1 MIYLDNA
8 ATSWPKPPEV
18 LRAMA
23 DFLERAGGN
32 PGRSGHRLSVAAG
45 RVVYEAREALAAFF
59 NAPDPLRIIF
69 THNATHALNLALRG
83 LLRPGDRVVT
93 TSVEH
98 NSVMRP
104 LRDLERK
111 GVEVVVVAC
120 GPDASLAPA
129 DMEAAV
135 EPGTRLVVVNHA
147 SNVTGTILPVA
158 EVARLAHAAGALVLV
173 DAAQTAGCLP
183 IDVTAAG
190 IDLLAFTGH
199 KALQGPAGTGG
210 LVIGDAVD
218 ASRLEPLMTGGTGS
232 NSESQDQ
239 PAALPDK
246 LEAGTVNAVG
256 LAGLHAGLRFVT
268 DRGIDAI
275 RAHELELTHMLMEGL
290 AGVPGVTL
298 YGPAAAAERTATV
311 SITVDGL
318 RVSDVGL
325 ALDEDYG
332 VLTRV
337 GLHCAPAAHRTVGTF
352 PEGTVR
358 MAAGVFTSA
367 DDVAKT
373 VAAVKEI
380 ASA

>member
-1 MIYLDNA
+1 
-8 ATSWPKPPEV
+8 
-18 LRAMA
+18 MA
-23 DFLERAGGN
+23 DFLGRAGGN

-45 RVVYEAREALAAFF
+45 RVVYEAREALAALF
-59 NAPDPLRIIF
+59 NAPDPLRVIF
-69 THNATHALNLALRG
+69 AHNATHALNLALRG

-111 GVEVVVVAC
+111 GVEVAVVRCA
-120 GPDASLAPA
+120 PDGSLAPA
-129 DMEAAV
+129 DMAAAL
-135 EPGTRLVVVNHA
+135 EPGARLVVVNHA
-147 SNVTGTILPVA
+147 SNVVGTISPVA
-158 EVARLAHAAGALVLV
+158 EVARLAHAAGALLLV

-183 IDVTAAG
+183 VDVRASG

-199 KALQGPAGTGG
+199 KSLQGPAGTGG
-210 LVIGDAVD
+210 LVVGDAVD
-218 ASRLEPLMTGGTGS
+218 ASLLEPVMTGGTGS
-232 NSESQDQ
+232 NSESEDQ
-239 PAALPDK
+239 PSALPDK

-256 LAGLHAGLRFVT
+256 LAGLLAGIRFVNE
-268 DRGIDAI
+268 RGVEAI
-275 RAHELELTHMLMEGL
+275 RERELELTRALVDGL
-290 AGVPGVTL
+290 SDIPAVTV
-298 YGPAAAAERTATV
+298 YGPVEATERTATV
-311 SITVDGL
+311 SITVDRL

-325 ALDEDYG
+325 RLDEDFD

-337 GLHCAPAAHRTVGTF
+337 GLHCAPACHRTVGTF

-358 MAAGVFTSA
+358 LAAGVFTSR
-367 DDVAKT
+367 DDVARA